1 MNHLDD
7 KKKIILVGAGFVGMS
22 FAYAL
27 LSAHICEELGII
39 DIDRRR
45 AEGEAMDL
53 SHGLA
58 FSGGNMKIYA
68 AQYSDCR
75 DADLVVI
82 CAGVPQK
89 MGENRIDLL
98 YRNSEVFDDIVGRVI
113 ASGFD
118 GIFLVATNPVDVMTK
133 LTWQKSGFPAERVI
147 GTGTTL
153 DTARLRYL
161 LGSYFDV
168 DPRNI
173 HAYVMGEHGDSE
185 FVPWSQAFAATK
197 SVLSICDNSPRY
209 DRAAL
214 DDIAIQ
220 VKTAAYKIIEAKRA
234 TYYGIGMALL
244 RIARAILANEG
255 SVLTVSAYLQGEYDQ
270 RDVYAGVPCVI
281 GREGIRRI
289 IELDLTA
296 EEMEKMAASCNFL
309 KGVADRLSQRTM
321 QEVPPIP
328 NK

>member
-1 MNHLDD
+1 MNHFDD
-7 KKKIILVGAGFVGMS
+7 KNKIILVGAGFVGMS

-39 DIDRRR
+39 DVDRRR

-58 FSGGNMKIYA
+58 FSGGNMNIYA
-68 AQYSDCR
+68 ADYGDCK

-89 MGENRIDLL
+89 EGETRIDLL
-98 YRNSEVFDDIVGRVI
+98 HRNGQVFDEIVGKVV

-118 GIFLVATNPVDVMTK
+118 GIFLVATNPVDVMTR
-133 LTWQKSGFPAERVI
+133 LTMEKSGFPSHRVI

-161 LGSYFDV
+161 LGTYFDV

-185 FVPWSQAFAATK
+185 FVPWSQAFVATK
-197 SVLSICDNSPRY
+197 SVLSICDSSPSHSREG
-209 DRAAL
+209 L
-214 DDIAIQ
+214 NDIAYQ

-244 RIARAILANEG
+244 RIARAILSNEG
-255 SVLTVSAYLQGEYDQ
+255 AVLTVSAYLQGEYGQ

-296 EEMEKMAASCNFL
+296 DECEQFTASCNFL
-309 KGVADRLSQRTM
+309 KGVAEQLKQTQS
-321 QEVPPIP
+321 
-328 NK
+328 N